1 MLLILSQNA
10 MTCNVQTTDVIMGNN
25 KRVIIEEKTMTGS
38 RCIELTDRSRKETL
52 SENKDDFRRLKVRFY
67 YPGED
72 DPNKEPIRLVEKDVL
87 KEVNIKDP
95 DLTCYDQRVRVYDD
109 LKMKKGCFPLI
120 LYSQEYSK
128 LLHT

>member
-1 MLLILSQNA
+1 
-10 MTCNVQTTDVIMGNN
+10 
-25 KRVIIEEKTMTGS
+25 MTGS
-38 RCIELTDRSRKETL
+38 KYIEVIDRSRKETL

-72 DPNKEPIRLVEKDVL
+72 NPKKEPIRLVDEDVL

-109 LKMKKGCFPLI
+109 LKMKEGCFPLI
-120 LYSQEYSK
+120 LYSQRHQALPHTT
-128 LLHT
+128 LLTYQDIAV